1 MQTLNRLFMQAH
13 AKFTTIAWHR
23 LLRSGDWGMLGV
35 SALLVGGLFSQF
47 WSKQVADVVVVRAGG
62 KVVAELPLRHN
73 RLLAVRGALGETLVE
88 VRQGRVRIAR
98 DPSPKQYCVR
108 QGWLTHPGETA
119 LCLPNQ
125 TSISIPSP
133 HPSFDTV
140 GY

>member
-1 MQTLNRLFMQAH
+1 MQAH

-73 RLLAVRGALGETLVE
+73 RLLAVRGALAKRWSRSVKAVSASPVTP
-88 VRQGRVRIAR
+88 A
-98 DPSPKQYCVR
+98 PSN
-108 QGWLTHPGETA
+108 TA
-119 LCLPNQ
+119 
-125 TSISIPSP
+125 SAKA
-133 HPSFDTV
+133 
-140 GY
+140 G